1 MDKGRRYGQKYGIN
15 EARMHRIY
23 IKYLEYVPLPVH
35 QGATGVC
42 LYLLLRKEE
51 DYLDSDYQA
60 EGVTG
65 RMVVIEV
72 PAAFNSHSGISL
84 HP

>member
-1 MDKGRRYGQKYGIN
+1 MAWSTGPI
-15 EARMHRIY
+15 
-23 IKYLEYVPLPVH
+23 H
-35 QGATGVC
+35 QGATGAC

-51 DYLDSDYQA
+51 DFLDSDYQA

-72 PAAFNSHSGISL
+72 PPAFNSPVLDHVFIIILWSSS
-84 HP
+84 